1 MIKEE
6 RLAVNELDPIDVQ
19 ILDLLQHDGRM
30 AHVDLAQRVGMAP
43 PTVQRRVRLLEERGY
58 ISGYA
63 ARLNPIAL
71 GLTTTAFIFIEPS
84 SGCDLEKLEAFL
96 CALPGAQELSRLIG
110 EWCFL
115 LKIRTRSPQSLE
127 QLIYHD
133 LRRHPDVRRTHST
146 LATSSALET
155 TRLPL
160 PEPAR
165 TADEI

>member
-6 RLAVNELDPIDVQ
+6 KTNVSELDAIDMQ
-19 ILDLLQHDGRM
+19 ILDLLQQDGRM
-30 AHVDLAQRVGMAP
+30 AHVDLAQRVGMTS

-71 GLTTTAFIFIEPS
+71 GLTTTAFIFIES
-84 SGCDLEKLEAFL
+84 RSGCDLEELERFL
-96 CALPGAQELSRLIG
+96 CALPGAQEVSRLIG

-115 LKIRTRSPQSLE
+115 LKVRTRSPQSLE
-127 QLIYHD
+127 QLLYHD

-160 PEPAR
+160 PEPIRA
-165 TADEI
+165 ADEI